1 MGGAASSSDCQSS
14 GRRVTRRQVL
24 RGAAGLGAGA
34 ALGSVLVA
42 CGSSS
47 GGGSTASSSPSAAA
61 SGTPKKGGS
70 LKVGIEGGS
79 VKETV
84 GPWSLLEGP
93 QIALSFQIYNRLL
106 EYSPDFKLEKVLADS
121 VEASP
126 DAKVWT
132 VRLRSDVAY
141 SDGKSVTA
149 DDVVFSYQSIIDPKN
164 PQSGATSL
172 SMLKPSGIK
181 KIDDRTVRFTLDTP
195 NAIFPELLAYR
206 ENSIVRSDFD
216 PKNPIGTG
224 PFVLKSF
231 TPGQQMEF
239 VPNPNYF
246 GEGPYVDQ
254 LTLIEFADPVA
265 RVNALLGGTVDQVT
279 NLAATQAQTVTASPG
294 YAVWDT
300 DTGGWQPFTMRIDQT
315 PFSDVRVRQAFRLI
329 VDRQQMI
336 DQALAGRGGLGNDMY
351 APYDPGYPKD
361 LPQRVQDLEQ
371 AKSLLKQA
379 GYDNNLNV
387 ELVTST
393 AVGGGAVEAAQV
405 FAQQATGA
413 GVTVKVNK
421 TDPTV
426 FYGDNYLKWTF
437 ADDFWGTRNYLAQTT
452 QGSLPSAPY
461 NETHWKNAKWQALV
475 EEAFRTPDDA
485 KRNQLVGEAA
495 TIEYN
500 EGGYI
505 IWSFTTLLDAYSDKI
520 AGLVHDVFLGSAMG
534 YRFHLVYFK

>member
-1 MGGAASSSDCQSS
+1 MSATAHEPDSLVS
-14 GRRVTRRQVL
+14 GKRVTRRQVL
-24 RGAAGLGAGA
+24 QGAAGLGAGA
-34 ALGSVLVA
+34 ALGSMLAA
-42 CGSSS
+42 CGSS
-47 GGGSTASSSPSAAA
+47 GGETATSASPVSSA
-61 SGTPKKGGS
+61 SGMPKKGGS

-79 VKETV
+79 AKETV

-106 EYSPDFKLEKVLADS
+106 EFTPDFKLENVLAES
-121 VEASP
+121 VEASS

-132 VRLRSDVAY
+132 VRIKPDVLY
-141 SDGKSVTA
+141 SDGKPVTA
-149 DDVVFSYQSIIDPKN
+149 DDVVFSYESIIDPKN

-172 SMLKPSGIK
+172 SMLKPNGIK
-181 KIDDRTVRFTLDTP
+181 KIDDRTVEFTLETP

-216 PKNPIGTG
+216 PANPIGTG

-231 TPGQQMEF
+231 APGQQMVF
-239 VPNPNYF
+239 SPNPNYF
-246 GEGPYVDQ
+246 GEGPYLDE

-265 RVNALLGGTVDQVT
+265 RVNALLGGTVDHAT
-279 NLAATQAQTVTASPG
+279 NLAATQAQTISTSPG

-300 DTGGWQPFTMRIDQT
+300 DTGGWQPFTMRIDQK

-336 DQALAGRGGLGNDMY
+336 DQAFAGRGGLGNDMY

-379 GYDNNLNV
+379 GYDNDLTV

-421 TDPTV
+421 TDSSV
-426 FYGDNYLKWTF
+426 FYGDDYLKWTF
-437 ADDFWGTRNYLAQTT
+437 ADDFWGTRGYLAQTT

-461 NETHWKNAKWQALV
+461 NETHWKNDEWQALV

-485 KRNQLVGEAA
+485 KRNELIGEAA

-505 IWSFTTLLDAYSDKI
+505 VWSFTTLLDGYSDKL
-520 AGLVHDVFLGSAMG
+520 AGFVHDVFLGSAMG
-534 YRFHLVYFK
+534 YRYHLVYFG

>member
-1 MGGAASSSDCQSS
+1 MGATAHEPEGLAS
-14 GRRVTRRQVL
+14 GTRVTRRQVI

-34 ALGSVLVA
+34 ALGSVLAA
-42 CGSSS
+42 CGSS
-47 GGGSTASSSPSAAA
+47 GGGTGTSASPLSTA

-70 LKVGIEGGS
+70 LNVGIEGGS
-79 VKETV
+79 AKETV

-106 EYSPDFKLEKVLADS
+106 EYTPDFKLENVLAES

-132 VRLRSDVAY
+132 VRLRADVAY
-141 SDGKSVTA
+141 SDGKPVTA

-181 KIDDRTVRFTLDTP
+181 KIDDRTVQFTLDTP

-206 ENSIVRSDFD
+206 ENSIVRPDFD

-224 PFVLKSF
+224 PFVLTSF
-231 TPGQQMEF
+231 APGQQMEF

-336 DQALAGRGGLGNDMY
+336 DQAFNGRGGLGNDMY

-437 ADDFWGTRNYLAQTT
+437 ADDFWGTRGYLAQTT

-485 KRNQLVGEAA
+485 KRNALISEAA

-505 IWSFTTLLDAYSDKI
+505 IWSFTTLLDGYSDKL

-534 YRFHLVYFK
+534 YRYHLVYFK